1 MYDYFSVKYL
11 SSHKCMAIC
20 DALLKYG
27 YSGFRLEILEY
38 CAREECVTREDYY
51 IALLEPDYN
60 IAKHATAPMLGRNH
74 TISTKAKL
82 SYSKQ
87 GIARSEETKR
97 KISETLKNK
106 IISEETKNKIS
117 ETKKGQEKKTSE
129 ETKKRISE
137 AKEVPVVV
145 INKETGETETYNS
158 GKAAS
163 VALTCSPATVTNYI
177 KSGKLF
183 KGIFKIQKLG

>member
-1 MYDYFSVKYL
+1 MKRTNNKNKNRTVVL
-11 SSHKCMAIC
+11 SSFPFTTAGATFNEPIVVKIYPNADIQKQH
-20 DALLKYG
+20 
-27 YSGFRLEILEY
+27 ILDE
-38 CAREECVTREDYY
+38 
-51 IALLEPDYN
+51 N
-60 IAKHATAPMLGRNH
+60 KGKSAPMLGRNH

-97 KISETLKNK
+97 KISET
-106 IISEETKNKIS
+106 
-117 ETKKGQEKKTSE
+117 KKGQEKKTSE

-137 AKEVPVVV
+137 AKGVPVEV

-163 VALTCSPATVTNYI
+163 VALTCTPATVTNYI

>member
-1 MYDYFSVKYL
+1 MKRTNNKNKNRTVVL
-11 SSHKCMAIC
+11 SSFPFTTAGATFNEPIVVKIYPNADIQKQH
-20 DALLKYG
+20 
-27 YSGFRLEILEY
+27 ILDE
-38 CAREECVTREDYY
+38 
-51 IALLEPDYN
+51 N
-60 IAKHATAPMLGRNH
+60 KGKSAPMLGRNH

-97 KISETLKNK
+97 KISETLKNQ
-106 IISEETKNKIS
+106 ILSEETKNKIS

-137 AKEVPVVV
+137 AKGVPVEV

-163 VALTCSPATVTNYI
+163 VALTCTPATVTNYI

-183 KGIFKIQKLG
+183 KGIFKIQK